1 MNDSTSV
8 NDSTEDKD
16 TQYLEMLDNVK
27 KSIEDKSY
35 FKDALEWY
43 FFRYLTPVC
52 DRTLL
57 LITGIISAIV
67 MMLLFEMI
75 KSTYPL
81 VEEFPIFYKPT
92 DQSVYVPKLIQLKTN
107 IVGNESEAQQQK
119 TVDESV
125 LQYLVSYYIK
135 SREGFNFKDSQIAK
149 VNKKFNTIK
158 NLSSPPE
165 YKKFQSIMN
174 RDNPSSPL
182 RFFGQNIERKIE
194 IESFE
199 FIRKIPRNF
208 AEKAK
213 EFIVASIPTKAQVR
227 FSANTI
233 KTNVNTGEVTFKKDF
248 YVVRL
253 DFFFAGIDKDHDG
266 PLNFE
271 VTNYELFRVK

>member
-1 MNDSTSV
+1 MSDPSKEQNEDNYQEILRDVKESV
-8 NDSTEDKD
+8 EDK
-16 TQYLEMLDNVK
+16 T
-27 KSIEDKSY
+27 Y

-57 LITGIISAIV
+57 LISGIISV
-67 MMLLFEMI
+67 MVMTLLFQMI
-75 KSTYPL
+75 QNTYPL

-92 DQSVYVPKLIQLKTN
+92 DQSLYVPKLVQLKTRK
-107 IVGNESEAQQQK
+107 IGVETEDQKQQ

-125 LQYLVSYYIK
+125 LKYLLSYYIRI
-135 SREGFNFKDSQIAK
+135 REGFDFKDAQIAK
-149 VNKKFNTIK
+149 VNKKFNAIK
-158 NLSSPPE
+158 NLSSPTE
-165 YKKFQSIMN
+165 YKKFQTFMN

-182 RFFGQNIERKIE
+182 RFFGQSVEKVVNIE
-194 IESFE
+194 SLE
-199 FIRKIPRNF
+199 FIRKVPKNF

-227 FSANTI
+227 FSTVTT
-233 KTNVNTGEVTFKKDF
+233 KTNVNTGEVTQKKDF
-248 YVVRL
+248 FVVRL
-253 DFFFAGIDKDHDG
+253 DFYFAGIDKDHEG